1 MIKVH
6 EPGYFTLVTG
16 NCAHSRRS
24 NVRSLFVLL
33 NHRLM
38 KKDYSFVDSDTQNF
52 IELQVTEEVQES
64 HLCFAQEVRFLSSI

>member
-1 MIKVH
+1 
-6 EPGYFTLVTG
+6 
-16 NCAHSRRS
+16 
-24 NVRSLFVLL
+24 
-33 NHRLM
+33 M